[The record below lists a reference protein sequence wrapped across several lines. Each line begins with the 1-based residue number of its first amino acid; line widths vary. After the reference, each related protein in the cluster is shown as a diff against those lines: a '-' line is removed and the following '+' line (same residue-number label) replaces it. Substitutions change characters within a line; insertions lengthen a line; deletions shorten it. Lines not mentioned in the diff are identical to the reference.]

1 MNRKSFLMKT
11 VATACGIAV
20 TVLMAST
27 AGAQTDP
34 RINRSM
40 ANLKAMATNLGAP
53 RLQGEEAVGG
63 KTAPVLYFGKAKI
76 NNHFGI
82 VDAIS
87 QADGQGMTATFFV
100 KSGDE
105 YIRVST
111 NVQKPDGR
119 GRAIGTLL
127 DPNGKVI
134 AQIKKGLPFYGE
146 VMIFGVPYITA
157 YEPIKP
163 AGGGVIGIYYV
174 GYQK

>member
-1 MNRKSFLMKT
+1 LGGGA
-11 VATACGIAV
+11 VGGALGAHGQQLPLAAAGGEGLAQVEALDLWIAV
-20 TVLMAST
+20 
-27 AGAQTDP
+27 
-34 RINRSM
+34 
-40 ANLKAMATNLGAP
+40 GAP

-76 NNHFGI
+76 NKNFGI

-87 QADGQGMTATFFV
+87 KADGQGMTATFFV